1 MALFTDSSLNP
12 KNKAGVGACLIVSG
26 SFLDRPPSDVKV
38 FELAGLLK
46 VKRFEETSSAALE
59 IRTVLWA
66 VEEYKKEFQLSGT
79 EKLQVYSDS
88 KCVSDLLK
96 RRPGLEAK
104 GFLSGSTNRLLKNAA
119 LYRKFYKF
127 HDELAFEVIKVKG
140 HSPSSSRD
148 TIERIFSFVDK
159 ETRKELRLWMEEL
172 KKPGRFETISSDCHY
187 LLNPLY

>member
-1 MALFTDSSLNP
+1 MKGMALFTDSSLNP
-12 KNKAGVGACLIVSG
+12 KNKAGVAACLIVSG
-26 SFLDRPPSDVKV
+26 SFLDRPPSDVKA

-59 IRTVLWA
+59 VRTVLWA
-66 VEEYKKEFQLSGT
+66 IEEYKKEFQISGA
-79 EKLQVYSDS
+79 EKLRVYSDS
-88 KCVSDLLK
+88 KCVKDLLN
-96 RRPGLEAK
+96 RRSGLEAR

-127 HDELAFEVIKVKG
+127 HDELAFQVIKVKG

-148 TIERIFSFVDK
+148 TIERIFSFLDK

-172 KKPGRFETISSDCHY
+172 K
-187 LLNPLY
+187 

>member
-1 MALFTDSSLNP
+1 MKSMALFTDSSLNA
-12 KNKAGVGACLIVSG
+12 KIKVGVGACLIVSG
-26 SFLDRPPSDVKV
+26 SFLDRPPSDVKA
-38 FELAGLLK
+38 FEMAGLLK

-59 IRTVLWA
+59 LWTVLWA
-66 VEEYKKEFQLSGT
+66 LEEYKKIFGWM

-88 KCVSDLLK
+88 KCVTDLIK
-96 RRPGLEAK
+96 RRPRLEAK
-104 GFLSGSTNRLLKNAA
+104 SFLSGRTNCLLNNAA

-140 HSPSSSRD
+140 HSPSRFRD

-172 KKPGRFETISSDCHY
+172 KKLGRFEAVSSG
-187 LLNPLY
+187 

>member
-26 SFLDRPPSDVKV
+26 SFLDRPHPDVKAS
-38 FELAGLLK
+38 ELAGLLK

-66 VEEYKKEFQLSGT
+66 LNEYKKNFT
-79 EKLQVYSDS
+79 RMEKLQVYSDS
-88 KCVSDLLK
+88 KCVTDLLK

-104 GFLSGSTNRLLKNAA
+104 SFLSGRTKCLLKNAA

-127 HDELAFEVIKVKG
+127 HDELAFEIIKVKG

-148 TIERIFSFVDK
+148 TIERIFSFVDR
-159 ETRKELRLWMEEL
+159 ETRKELRRCRCL
-172 KKPGRFETISSDCHY
+172 Y
-187 LLNPLY
+187 LF

>member
-1 MALFTDSSLNP
+1 MKIMALFTDSSLNA
-12 KNKAGVGACLIVSG
+12 KIKVGVGACLIVSG
-26 SFLDRPPSDVKV
+26 SFLDRQPLDVKTS
-38 FELAGLLK
+38 EMAGLLK

-59 IRTVLWA
+59 LWTVLWA
-66 VEEYKKEFQLSGT
+66 LEEYKKIFARM

-88 KCVSDLLK
+88 KCVTDLIK

-104 GFLSGSTNRLLKNAA
+104 SFLSGRTNRLLNNAA

-127 HDELAFEVIKVKG
+127 HDEVAFKVIKVKG

-172 KKPGRFETISSDCHY
+172 KKLGRFEAVSSG
-187 LLNPLY
+187 

>member
-12 KNKAGVGACLIVSG
+12 NNKAGVGACLIVSG
-26 SFLDRPPSDVKV
+26 SFLDRPPSDVKA

-66 VEEYKKEFQLSGT
+66 LEEYKKIFARM

-104 GFLSGSTNRLLKNAA
+104 GFFSGSTNRLLNNAA

-159 ETRKELRLWMEEL
+159 ETRKKLGLWMEEL
-172 KKPGRFETISSDCHY
+172 KKPGRFEAVSSG
-187 LLNPLY
+187 